1 MPIQPRPEILNTPAA
16 YHGAFDYAE
25 LERLGLSPDE
35 VIDFS
40 VNSNPY
46 GPPPGVRDALAAVP
60 LERYPDRECIALRR
74 KLAERHEIAPENVV
88 VGNGTAELLLLLAL
102 AFINA
107 GDTVLVIEPDFSEY
121 KRVAAL
127 RGGRTI
133 TYRATAANQFQ
144 PDYGAIS
151 HTMQTENPRVVFWC
165 SPNNPTGVTVDA
177 QRVRKLVDP
186 FPDTL
191 FVFDEAYFTFHHQRE
206 HVTSLLAH
214 VRRCPNALVLRSMT
228 KDYGLAGLR
237 LGYAVGAP
245 SLIAAV
251 AALRP
256 AWNVNALAQAA
267 GVFVLDQAVWLQDTL
282 TQLHRDKSVLVG
294 ALRALGLTVLPSD
307 VNYFLV
313 HVGDAAAFR
322 AKLLAHNI
330 MVRDCASFGLPAYV
344 RIATRTPDENA
355 KLVAAVKHT
364 LETETVGGAAPSTS

>member
-74 KLAERHEIAPENVV
+74 KLAERHDVAPENIV

-102 AFINA
+102 AFIHA

-127 RGGRTI
+127 RGGRMV
-133 TYRATAANQFQ
+133 TYRATTAHQFQ
-144 PDYGAIS
+144 PDDDAIA
-151 HTMQTENPRVVFWC
+151 HTLQTENPRVVFWC

-177 QRVRKLVDP
+177 LRLGKLVDT
-186 FPDTL
+186 FPNTL
-191 FVFDEAYFTFHHQRE
+191 FVFDEAYFTFHHRHE
-206 HVTSLLAH
+206 HTPSLLTH
-214 VRRCPNALVLRSMT
+214 LRDCPNALVLRSMT

-237 LGYAVGAP
+237 LGYAVGTS

-251 AALRP
+251 GALRP

-267 GVFVLDQAVWLQDTL
+267 GVFVLGQDTWL
-282 TQLHRDKSVLVG
+282 RDTIERLHQDKSHLVG

-313 HVGDAAAFR
+313 HVQDAAAFR
-322 AKLLAHNI
+322 SRLLAHSI
-330 MVRDCASFGLPAYV
+330 MVRDCASFGLPEHIRV
-344 RIATRTPDENA
+344 ATRTPNENA
-355 KLVAAVKHT
+355 KLVAAVKAV
-364 LETETVGGAAPSTS
+364 LTER